1 MFLVCDSPKPRIQV
15 KLEYFRWHYYSLID
29 LYLGVIQLSDNNLID
44 LSSGV
49 RNPERSLLNA
59 S

>member
-1 MFLVCDSPKPRIQV
+1 MFLVCDSPQPRIQV

-29 LYLGVIQLSDNNLID
+29 LYLGVIKRSDNLID

-49 RNPERSLLNA
+49 RNPERSWLNA